1 MGAVTAVDPGAG
13 EDLAAF
19 AAGLRR
25 RRVRIAARDG
35 ALRAVL
41 ALAVPG
47 VALAWA
53 VPPVRL
59 PLALGVVAIAGA
71 AAGAA
76 AWRAGRVGVAGLLA
90 ADAGDDDA
98 LVGLSPRL
106 LAEVGDELATWLER
120 RDQAARGMTAW
131 LAADV
136 RAKLPRLP
144 ARAVAAVGRRRLG
157 GLLWAVPLALLLLL
171 AWFVADLLAPPWQGV
186 LGGNGAGA
194 SSGADGAGGAG
205 GAGPGGESAADG
217 VAQPQPRDTAPT
229 PRAGSDAPPPLPPPA
244 AQDQLEP
251 DAAPAEPAPLLELP
265 PQQRFVVPDF
275 VGDGPSRRARMRAV
289 EVEQGAP
296 AAPTPRGAS
305 PEELSQQLPPPRPE
319 TFQRAAEA
327 AQAARHVP
335 PGERPFV
342 RRYFD
347 KLQQA
352 GK

>member
-1 MGAVTAVDPGAG
+1 MGVVTAVDPGAG

-25 RRVRIAARDG
+25 RRVRTAARDG

-41 ALAVPG
+41 TLAVPV

-53 VPPVRL
+53 APAVRL
-59 PLALGVVAIAGA
+59 PLALGVAGVALASA
-71 AAGAA
+71 TAS
-76 AWRAGRVGVAGLLA
+76 AWRAGRITDAGLLDDAEA
-90 ADAGDDDA
+90 ADDA
-98 LVGLSPRL
+98 FADASPQL

-120 RDQAARGMTAW
+120 RGKPARGMTAW
-131 LAADV
+131 LEADV

-171 AWFVADLLAPPWQGV
+171 AWFVADLLAPPWQGAF
-186 LGGNGAGA
+186 GGSGAGA
-194 SSGADGAGGAG
+194 AAGGGGGAGGDGAGGEGKAD
-205 GAGPGGESAADG
+205 GGE
-217 VAQPQPRDTAPT
+217 QPEPR
-229 PRAGSDAPPPLPPPA
+229 DAPPAPRDGGAPPPPPPPPTDA
-244 AQDQLEP
+244 GEQP
-251 DAAPAEPAPLLELP
+251 DAPPAEPAPLLELP
-265 PQQRFVVPDF
+265 PQQRFIVPDF
-275 VGDGPSRRARMRAV
+275 VGDGPTRRARMRAV

-296 AAPTPRGAS
+296 TAPTPRSAS
-305 PEELSQQLPPPRPE
+305 AEELSQQLPPPRPE
-319 TFQRAAEA
+319 TFQRAAEQ

-335 PGERPFV
+335 PAEQPFV

>member
-13 EDLAAF
+13 EDLAAY

-25 RRVRIAARDG
+25 RRVRAAARDG

-53 VPPVRL
+53 LPVARL
-59 PLALGVVAIAGA
+59 PLALVIAAIAGA
-71 AAGAA
+71 SAIAA
-76 AWRAGRVGVAGLLA
+76 AWRAGRVADAGLLVA
-90 ADAGDDDA
+90 GDGDDDA
-98 LVGLSPRL
+98 LAGASPQL

-120 RDQAARGMTAW
+120 RGKAARGMTAW
-131 LAADV
+131 LEADV

-144 ARAVAAVGRRRLG
+144 SRAVAAVGRRRLG

-194 SSGADGAGGAG
+194 SSGAGGAG
-205 GAGPGGESAADG
+205 GKGSGGQGEADG
-217 VAQPQPRDTAPT
+217 AEQPQPRDAAPS
-229 PRAGSDAPPPLPPPA
+229 PRPDGAAPPPPPPA
-244 AQDQLEP
+244 ANDQPES
-251 DAAPAEPAPLLELP
+251 DAPPAEPAPLLELP

-275 VGDGPSRRARMRAV
+275 VGDGPTRRARMRAV

-319 TFQRAAEA
+319 TFVRAAEQ

-335 PGERPFV
+335 PAERPFV